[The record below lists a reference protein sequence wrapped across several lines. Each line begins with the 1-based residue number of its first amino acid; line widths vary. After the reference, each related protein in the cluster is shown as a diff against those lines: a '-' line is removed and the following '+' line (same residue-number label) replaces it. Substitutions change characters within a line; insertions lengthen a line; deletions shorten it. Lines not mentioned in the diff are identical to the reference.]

1 MLLRL
6 ADFFL
11 FAGLAAAPLMY
22 GSVQFL
28 PLLFLALLSLIV
40 FNLVVFSRPQAF
52 VPVLRSFWVWLGL
65 FLLAFVLFQLLPLPY
80 EQIKLLSP
88 ATFDLYARTLPGGIP
103 VGGRDTLSVYSND
116 TIMGLVQ
123 FMTYGLFFVTILLRL
138 APVASA
144 DERLT
149 APHPLSLVKTEYL
162 RLGCLSGV
170 LSLLF
175 HSIYDFNLHIAAN
188 GIYFVVLLGLGTGS
202 AGRKDYDHSFF
213 RRMID
218 FVIMFGFLVALF
230 AIVQKFSYNGRI
242 FWLGMKAPNPVGPY
256 YNYDHFAGFME
267 LCSATATGM
276 AVASIMHTS
285 FSHCKGLSERLLW
298 FSTPEANRTLRYILM
313 SAVMISTI
321 FMSTSR
327 GGIMSFLLSQIIF
340 FALVLRAAARSSKKK
355 RFAGILTTVL
365 LLAGVMVVWLGPE
378 EFLARF
384 RLLSIDKIVK
394 MEGPIG
400 VRLDFYKGAW
410 KVFKD
415 FSFFG
420 TGVNTF
426 GTNFARYRTFNFE
439 IEYLRQAHNDYLHL
453 MSETG
458 YGGVIFLSVFLLLFA
473 AVYLRTASR
482 LQ

>member
-11 FAGLAAAPLMY
+11 FAGLVTAPLMY
-22 GSVQFL
+22 ASVQFL
-28 PLLFLALLSLIV
+28 PLLFLAFLSLIV
-40 FNLVVFSRPQAF
+40 FNLVVFSRPQALLA
-52 VPVLRSFWVWLGL
+52 VLRSAWVWLGL
-65 FLLAFVLFQLLPLPY
+65 FLLALVLFQLVPLPFELIKQLSAATY
-80 EQIKLLSP
+80 EI
-88 ATFDLYARTLPGGIP
+88 YARTLPEGVLAAGKAP
-103 VGGRDTLSVYSND
+103 LSVYPND
-116 TIMGLVQ
+116 TLMGLVQ
-123 FMTYGLFFVTILLRL
+123 FITYGLFFVTVLMRL
-138 APVASA
+138 SPVSAPDQSV
-144 DERLT
+144 
-149 APHPLSLVKTEYL
+149 PHPLSLVKTEYL

-188 GIYFVVLLGLGTGS
+188 GIYFVVLLALGVGS
-202 AGRKDYDHSFF
+202 AGLKGYDHGFF

-218 FVIMFGFLVALF
+218 FVILFGFLVALF
-230 AIVQKFSYNGRI
+230 AIIQKFSYNGRI

-285 FSHCKGLSERLLW
+285 FSRCKGLSERLLW
-298 FSTPEANRTLRYILM
+298 FSTPEASRTLRYILM

-340 FALVLRAAARSSKKK
+340 FAFVLRAAARASKKK
-355 RFAGILTTVL
+355 RFAGILATVL

-384 RLLSIDKIVK
+384 RLLSIEKIVK

-410 KVFKD
+410 KVFRE
-415 FSFFG
+415 FSSFG
-420 TGVNTF
+420 TGLNTF
-426 GTNFARYRTFNFE
+426 GTNFARYRDFNFSV
-439 IEYLRQAHNDYLHL
+439 EYLRQAHNDYLHL

-458 YGGVIFLSVFLLLFA
+458 YGGAAFLLVFLFLFL

-482 LQ
+482 LE